1 MRWLWCVDL
10 WSSEEVKMH
19 TNSKSEILK
28 GEDHLEALIGGWEFI
43 VLFH

>member
-1 MRWLWCVDL
+1 
-10 WSSEEVKMH
+10 MH